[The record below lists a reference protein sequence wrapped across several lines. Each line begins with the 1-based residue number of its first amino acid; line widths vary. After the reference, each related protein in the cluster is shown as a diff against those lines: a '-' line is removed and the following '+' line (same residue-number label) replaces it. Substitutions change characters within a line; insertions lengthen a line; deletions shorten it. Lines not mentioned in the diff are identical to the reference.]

1 MRTTTWRGLAALS
14 AASFVLVHA
23 PGARAATEATAPA
36 GGGSAVAARVDLA
49 ASLLRYRACPA
60 LPCVATGG
68 AELAIAL
75 DRASLPDAKDVSVV
89 PIAIGDGKTVLHV
102 RVPAK
107 GKRIAWEAIVAAT
120 PAAPGASVLW
130 SGVTGLAR
138 GEEGERSGEAIQIVQ
153 RDAST
158 STVLVGNVRE
168 DLRIC
173 GQETTLLAPR
183 GLDPATLGFRGASMQ
198 RLSREQRADALRV
211 VAGIHG
217 GPADPPLARLLVPA
231 GASTE
236 LPTGRAAAIAD
247 GDPTTAWSEAR
258 PGAGGGE
265 LVVLRAPA
273 EVPIARLA
281 ITIAPAPPT
290 ALRAEGAAP
299 KTLFLVT
306 DAKTFAITMPED
318 AWQHPGF
325 AYDVPLPEPVR
336 ASCMTLVL
344 DEAYGR
350 ALAKPEV
357 TVAELTAYSE
367 YDAPGASMAAVVAA
381 LSGGGARADGASA
394 VLKRAGKPGLDA
406 VLAGYEKL
414 DAAGRARAADVAA
427 SAPSC
432 EESGALLVRAMAD
445 PDREVSRKGR
455 GKLER
460 CGRSASGA
468 MIDAL
473 HGPDMKVRALV
484 APLLATV
491 APSVALDPLAD
502 VMGQGPPA
510 TREQVRSAFARAARS
525 ADATKIAALLR
536 DTKRDPS
543 ARLELL
549 RASSERLSELA
560 PEALATV
567 GELLVPDAPMRTRYL
582 VVLPLAELAHT
593 GNLEAT
599 TRYAAL
605 ITKDPDPAVRAHAAE
620 ASTRIAGARGDVLTA
635 LSDRDPR
642 VRESALRAVTEE
654 RMSAAAVT
662 VASLLE
668 SDPWTFVRTSAAGAL
683 GAMGAAPDIDR
694 ALAKALG
701 DHSERVRVAVV
712 DGLGA
717 HRAATYAPPLRAI
730 VADVKVHHDVRVSAA
745 HALGQMCDPAAL
757 DALTELGAKTA
768 SPVATEDELAVGLAA
783 IDALGKIHPPDLARR
798 LARER
803 SKEARP
809 HVRRAAEVAMTAPG
823 ICAR

>member
-1 MRTTTWRGLAALS
+1 LAVAH
-14 AASFVLVHA
+14 ASPV
-23 PGARAATEATAPA
+23 RAATEATAPA
-36 GGGSAVAARVDLA
+36 GGGASVIAVRVDLA
-49 ASLLRYRACPA
+49 AASIHYRVCPA
-60 LPCVATGG
+60 LPCVASGVDRQT
-68 AELAIAL
+68 APEIAIAL
-75 DRASLPDAKDVSVV
+75 DRASLPEAKDVTVV
-89 PIAIGDGKTVLHV
+89 PVAIGDGKSVLHV

-107 GKRIAWEAIVAAT
+107 GKHTTAWEAIVAAT

-130 SGVTGLAR
+130 AGVTGFAR
-138 GEEGERSGEAIQIVQ
+138 GEEGERTGEAIQIVP

-158 STVLVGNVRE
+158 SSVLVGSVRE

-173 GQETTLLAPR
+173 GQETTLLSPR
-183 GLDPATLGFRGASMQ
+183 GLDPATLAFRGATMQ
-198 RLSREQRADALRV
+198 RLSREQRAGASRV
-211 VAGIHG
+211 VAGIRG
-217 GPADPPLARLLVPA
+217 APADPPLARLLVAA

-247 GDPTTAWSEAR
+247 GDPSTAWSEAR
-258 PGAGGGE
+258 PGTGVGE

-273 EVPIARLA
+273 EVPISRLA
-281 ITIAPAPPT
+281 LTIAPGAPA

-306 DAKTFAITMPED
+306 DAKTFAVTMPED

-336 ASCMTLVL
+336 ASCITLVL

-350 ALAKPEV
+350 GLAKPEV
-357 TVAELTAYSE
+357 TVAEITAYSE
-367 YDAPGASMAAVVAA
+367 FDSPGASMAAVVAT
-381 LSGGGARADGASA
+381 LSGGGPRADAASA

-406 VLAGYEKL
+406 VLAGYDKL

-427 SAPSC
+427 SASSC

-455 GKLER
+455 SKLER
-460 CGRSASGA
+460 CGRSASSA
-468 MIDAL
+468 MIDAV
-473 HGPDMKVRALV
+473 HGPDMHVRALV
-484 APLLATV
+484 AALLATV
-491 APSVALDPLAD
+491 APSVALNPLAD

-525 ADATKIAALLR
+525 AEAPKIAALLR
-536 DTKRDPS
+536 DKTRDAS

-549 RASSERLSELA
+549 RASSERLAEIA
-560 PEALATV
+560 PDALATV
-567 GELLVPDAPMRTRYL
+567 GELLTRDAPMRTRYL
-582 VVLPLAELAHT
+582 VVLPLAELART
-593 GNLEAT
+593 GDLEAT

-605 ITKDPDPAVRAHAAE
+605 ITKDPDPAVRAHAAG
-620 ASTRIAGARGDVLTA
+620 ASTRVAGARGDLLTA
-635 LSDRDPR
+635 LSDREPR
-642 VRESALRAVTEE
+642 VRDAALRTVTEE
-654 RMSAAAVT
+654 RLSAAAVT
-662 VASLLE
+662 VAALLE
-668 SDPWTFVRTSAAGAL
+668 SDPWTFVRASAAGAL

-694 ALAKALG
+694 ALAQALA
-701 DHSERVRVAVV
+701 DPSERVRVAVV

-717 HRAATYAPPLRAI
+717 HRAAAYAPPLRAMVMD
-730 VADVKVHHDVRVSAA
+730 VAVHHDVRVSSAR
-745 HALGQMCDPAAL
+745 ALGQMCDPAAL

-798 LARER
+798 LSPER

-809 HVRRAAEVAMTAPG
+809 HVRRAAEVATAAPS
-823 ICAR
+823 ICTR